1 MIRPR
6 HRARQRPRPRR
17 TAGRSTLVLRAFVVD
32 ERGQD
37 VIEYGLLS
45 ALFGI
50 VSLVVWISIQGTLRD
65 AYVAYDTDVQEL
77 WESPDPVGP

>member
-6 HRARQRPRPRR
+6 HRALQCRSPRR
-17 TAGRSTLVLRAFVVD
+17 TTGRLILGLRAFVVD

-50 VSLVVWISIQGTLRD
+50 VSLVVWISIQDTLRQ
-65 AYVAYDTDVQEL
+65 AYIAYDTDVQDL
-77 WESPDPVGP
+77 WESPDPGGY

>member
-1 MIRPR
+1 MISR
-6 HRARQRPRPRR
+6 HHPARQRRHPRGDTKRP
-17 TAGRSTLVLRAFVVD
+17 AIGLRAFVVD

-50 VSLVVWISIQGTLRD
+50 VCIAVWLSIEGRLRANYLGYD
-65 AYVAYDTDVQEL
+65 ADVQNL
-77 WESPDPVGP
+77 WASPAPGGS

>member
-1 MIRPR
+1 
-6 HRARQRPRPRR
+6 
-17 TAGRSTLVLRAFVVD
+17 VLRAFVVD

-65 AYVAYDTDVQEL
+65 SYVAYDADVQNL
-77 WESPDPVGP
+77 WESPNPGGP